1 MSFYPTEIEVQVEDV
16 AQVEIAAV
24 RRDLIARKLEGDQAL
39 ALIVERMCNVTS
51 ATAAAIALVDGS
63 EIVCRASGGNAPSI
77 GARVDPDSGL
87 SGECL
92 RTGDIVRCE
101 DTETDPR
108 ADGLVCRSLELRSIV
123 IVPVRH
129 EGLRPGGVLEVFSS
143 RPYAFESG
151 DEKVLGQ
158 LAELVAEIA
167 VRQPQ
172 PTAPLSTEMSATSV
186 EPLLIQPQ
194 LEEGTPPSNK
204 EILARPTAEQ
214 VAPSTAIVEEPGDD
228 QARIAAKPQPKCQPE
243 TVIAEPSVL
252 AVKSLATTPRKAW
265 LDVEPAA
272 PVVSIISE
280 QRRDEPPACPSGRMA
295 ALASVAAH
303 RISPSRMRAAAAG
316 ILLMVLLV
324 AARQGWR
331 AITPANGTS
340 TSTQLK
346 QAHAGAAVAVSEPA
360 PLPAVYTTTT
370 AISNATPAQQK
381 ARRRAPTI
389 TLPPPDIA
397 SSSAPPAMTVF
408 ARPVDEV
415 SPISTVL
422 AAPVAA
428 PQLDS
433 ARVSQTSGGKL
444 IKKVDPIYPHSVA
457 QGMHGEVVLK
467 ATINRKGQVTK
478 VNVVRG
484 PAVLAQAAIAAVTRW
499 RYEPVLLNGVPIEV
513 ESDIILNFRAPGQ

>member
-1 MSFYPTEIEVQVEDV
+1 MSFCPTEIEVQVEDV

-24 RRDLIARKLEGDQAL
+24 RRDLIAKKLEGDQAL

-108 ADGLVCRSLELRSIV
+108 ADRLVCRSLELRSIV

-129 EGLRPGGVLEVFSS
+129 QGHPGGVLEVFSS
-143 RPYAFESG
+143 RPYAFESR

-172 PTAPLSTEMSATSV
+172 PTASLSTEMTAKSV
-186 EPLLIQPQ
+186 EPLLIHPQ

-214 VAPSTAIVEEPGDD
+214 VAPSTAIAEEPGDD

-252 AVKSLATTPRKAW
+252 AVKSLATTPGEAW
-265 LDVEPAA
+265 VDVEPAA

-280 QRRDEPPACPSGRMA
+280 QRRDEPPACPSGCMA

-303 RISPSRMRAAAAG
+303 RISPSRMRAAGTG

-324 AARQGWR
+324 GAWLGWR
-331 AITPANGTS
+331 AITPANGTP
-340 TSTQLK
+340 TGTQLK
-346 QAHAGAAVAVSEPA
+346 QAHAGAAVALSEPA
-360 PLPAVYTTTT
+360 PLPAVYTTTAT
-370 AISNATPAQQK
+370 SNATPAQQK

-397 SSSAPPAMTVF
+397 GSSAPPAMTVF

-422 AAPVAA
+422 GAPVAV
-428 PQLDS
+428 PQLAS

-457 QGMHGEVVLK
+457 QGVHGEVVLK

-513 ESDIILNFRAPGQ
+513 ERDIILNFRVAGQ

>member
-24 RRDLIARKLEGDQAL
+24 RRDLIAKKLEGDQAL
-39 ALIVERMCNVTS
+39 ALIVERMCNLTS

-108 ADGLVCRSLELRSIV
+108 ADRLVCRSLELRSIV

-129 EGLRPGGVLEVFSS
+129 QGRPGGVLEVFSS
-143 RPYAFESG
+143 RPYAFKSG

-167 VRQPQ
+167 VRQSQ
-172 PTAPLSTEMSATSV
+172 PTAPLSTEMTAPSV
-186 EPLLIQPQ
+186 ELLLIQPQ

-214 VAPSTAIVEEPGDD
+214 VAPSTAIAEEPGDD

-243 TVIAEPSVL
+243 TVIAEPSVP
-252 AVKSLATTPRKAW
+252 AVNSLATTPRKAW
-265 LDVEPAA
+265 VDVESAA
-272 PVVSIISE
+272 PVVSIINE
-280 QRRDEPPACPSGRMA
+280 QRRDEPPAFPSGCMVP
-295 ALASVAAH
+295 LASVAAH
-303 RISPSRMRAAAAG
+303 RISPSRMRAAGTG

-324 AARQGWR
+324 GAWQGWR
-331 AITPANGTS
+331 TVTPANGTS

-346 QAHAGAAVAVSEPA
+346 QAHADAAVAVSEPA
-360 PLPAVYTTTT
+360 PLPAVYTTAAT
-370 AISNATPAQQK
+370 SNATPAQRK
-381 ARRRAPTI
+381 ARRRVPTI

-415 SPISTVL
+415 SSISTVL
-422 AAPVAA
+422 GAPVAA
-428 PQLDS
+428 PQLGT

-457 QGMHGEVVLK
+457 QGVHGEVALK

-513 ESDIILNFRAPGQ
+513 ESDIILNFKVPDR

>member
-24 RRDLIARKLEGDQAL
+24 RRDLIAKRLEGDQAL
-39 ALIVERMCNVTS
+39 ALIVERMCNVTR

-108 ADGLVCRSLELRSIV
+108 ADRLVCRSLELRSIL

-129 EGLRPGGVLEVFSS
+129 QGRPGGVLEVFSS
-143 RPYAFESG
+143 WPYAFESN

-172 PTAPLSTEMSATSV
+172 PTAPLSTEMMVTSV

-194 LEEGTPPSNK
+194 LEEGTPPSNN

-214 VAPSTAIVEEPGDD
+214 VAPSAAIAEEPGDD

-252 AVKSLATTPRKAW
+252 AVKSLATTPGKARV
-265 LDVEPAA
+265 DVEPAA

-280 QRRDEPPACPSGRMA
+280 QRRDEPPACPSECMA
-295 ALASVAAH
+295 PLASVAAH
-303 RISPSRMRAAAAG
+303 RIFPPRMRAAGTG

-324 AARQGWR
+324 GAWQGWR
-331 AITPANGTS
+331 TVTPANGTS
-340 TSTQLK
+340 TSTQPK
-346 QAHAGAAVAVSEPA
+346 QAHTDAAVAVSEPA
-360 PLPAVYTTTT
+360 PLPAVYPTT
-370 AISNATPAQQK
+370 ATSNPTPAQQK
-381 ARRRAPTI
+381 PARRAVPI

-397 SSSAPPAMTVF
+397 NASAPPAMTVF

-415 SPISTVL
+415 SSISTVL
-422 AAPVAA
+422 GAPVAA
-428 PQLDS
+428 PQRDG

-444 IKKVDPIYPHSVA
+444 IKKVAPIYPPSVA
-457 QGMHGEVVLK
+457 QGVHGEVVLK

-484 PAVLAQAAIAAVTRW
+484 PTVLAQAAIAAVTHW
-499 RYEPVLLNGVPIEV
+499 RYEPFLLNGVPIEV
-513 ESDIILNFRAPGQ
+513 ESDIILNFRVPGQ

>member
-24 RRDLIARKLEGDQAL
+24 RRDLIAKKLEGDQAL

-108 ADGLVCRSLELRSIV
+108 ADRLVCRNLELRSIV

-129 EGLRPGGVLEVFSS
+129 QGRPGGVLEVFSS

-151 DEKVLGQ
+151 DEKILGQ

-172 PTAPLSTEMSATSV
+172 PAAPLSTEMASTSV
-186 EPLLIQPQ
+186 DPLLTQPQ
-194 LEEGTPPSNK
+194 LEEGTPPSNE

-214 VAPSTAIVEEPGDD
+214 VAPSTSIAEEEPGDD
-228 QARIAAKPQPKCQPE
+228 QARIAAKPPPKCQPA
-243 TVIAEPSVL
+243 TVIAEPPLL
-252 AVKSLATTPRKAW
+252 AVKSLATTPEKAW
-265 LDVEPAA
+265 VDVEPAA
-272 PVVSIISE
+272 RVVSIISQ
-280 QRRDEPPACPSGRMA
+280 QRRDKPPASPSGYKA
-295 ALASVAAH
+295 ASASVAAH
-303 RISPSRMRAAAAG
+303 LISPSRMRVAGTG

-324 AARQGWR
+324 GAWQGWR
-331 AITPANGTS
+331 AITPANRTS

-346 QAHAGAAVAVSEPA
+346 QPHAGAAVAVSEPA
-360 PLPAVYTTTT
+360 PLPAVYTAAATT
-370 AISNATPAQQK
+370 NATPAQQK

-389 TLPPPDIA
+389 TLPPPDTA
-397 SSSAPPAMTVF
+397 NSSAPPAMTVF
-408 ARPVDEV
+408 ARPVNEV

-422 AAPVAA
+422 GTPVAA
-428 PQLDS
+428 PHLDS
-433 ARVSQTSGGKL
+433 AKVSQTSGGKL
-444 IKKVDPIYPHSVA
+444 IKKVDPIYPRSVA
-457 QGMHGEVVLK
+457 QGVHGEVVLK

-484 PAVLAQAAIAAVTRW
+484 PAVLVQAAIAAVTRW

-513 ESDIILNFRAPGQ
+513 ESEIILNFRAPGQ

>member
-1 MSFYPTEIEVQVEDV
+1 MSFYPAEIEVQVEDV

-24 RRDLIARKLEGDQAL
+24 RRDLIAKKLEGDQAL

-108 ADGLVCRSLELRSIV
+108 ADRLVCRSLELRSIV

-129 EGLRPGGVLEVFSS
+129 QGRPGGVLEVFSS

-172 PTAPLSTEMSATSV
+172 PTAPLSTEMTATSV

-214 VAPSTAIVEEPGDD
+214 VAPSTAIAEEPGDD
-228 QARIAAKPQPKCQPE
+228 QARIAAKPQPKCQPA

-252 AVKSLATTPRKAW
+252 AVKSLATTSEKTW
-265 LDVEPAA
+265 VDVEPAA

-280 QRRDEPPACPSGRMA
+280 QRRDEPPACPSGCMA
-295 ALASVAAH
+295 ASASVAAH
-303 RISPSRMRAAAAG
+303 RISPSRMRAAGTG

-324 AARQGWR
+324 GAWQGRR

-360 PLPAVYTTTT
+360 PLPAVYTTTAT
-370 AISNATPAQQK
+370 SNATPAQQK

-389 TLPPPDIA
+389 TLPPPDIS

-422 AAPVAA
+422 GAPVAA

-433 ARVSQTSGGKL
+433 ARVSRTSGGKL

-457 QGMHGEVVLK
+457 QGVHGEVVLK

-513 ESDIILNFRAPGQ
+513 ESDIILNFRVPGQ